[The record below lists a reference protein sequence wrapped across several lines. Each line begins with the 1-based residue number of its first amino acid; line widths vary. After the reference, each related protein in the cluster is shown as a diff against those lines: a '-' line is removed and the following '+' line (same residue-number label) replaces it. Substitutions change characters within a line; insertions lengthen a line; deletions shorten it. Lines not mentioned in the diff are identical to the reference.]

1 MKQKVRKAVK
11 TSFLEITPF
20 VAVMAAC
27 MLLGIAIGCVFA
39 ANCGSDVL
47 SKLIGEDI
55 RNFSQDGIWQ
65 YSFSKTFFNL
75 VKYPGVVFF
84 LAFTAFGVIAI
95 PILVFAKGFILSLSV
110 SSLIASFG
118 KVGIVAAL
126 SVFGV
131 QAAISIPC
139 LILLSAFAVEISRVF
154 AFVVIPPK
162 RRITGKKPNF
172 IYFLAFFVFCL
183 ILLLLTATLDAV
195 ITPKL
200 LSLSLKA
207 IL

>member
-65 YSFSKTFFNL
+65 YSFLKTFFNL
-75 VKYPGVVFF
+75 VKYPAVVFL

-95 PILVFAKGFILSLSV
+95 PVLVFAKGFILSLSV
-110 SSLIASFG
+110 SSVIASFG

-131 QAAISIPC
+131 QAAVSVPC
-139 LILLSAFAVEISRVF
+139 LILLSAFAFETSRVF
-154 AFVVIPPK
+154 AFVIAPPK
-162 RRITGKKPNF
+162 RRIPGKKPNF
-172 IYFLAFFVFCL
+172 IYFAVFFVICCV
-183 ILLLLTATLDAV
+183 LLLLTAVIDSM

-207 IL
+207 II

>member
-27 MLLGIAIGCVFA
+27 MLIGIAIGCVFA
-39 ANCGSDVL
+39 ANCGVDTL
-47 SKLIGEDI
+47 SKIVGEDV
-55 RNFSQDGIWQ
+55 RNFSQDGTWE

-75 VKYPGVVFF
+75 VFF

-139 LILLSAFAVEISRVF
+139 LVLLSAFAFEISRVF
-154 AFVVIPPK
+154 AFVIVPPK
-162 RRITGKKPNF
+162 HRIAGKKPNF
-172 IYFLAFFVFCL
+172 IYFLAFFGFSL